1 MNKRKS
7 GKNAED
13 IAEEYLKSLGYEILA
28 KNFMIS
34 HNEIDILAKDGNY
47 LVFVE
52 VRSKSD
58 NYLGTPEES
67 ITQNKRKQ
75 LIKAVNTYLS
85 LNPQID
91 NFIRLDFIGVIFENG
106 KPIIK
111 HLINAF

>member
-1 MNKRKS
+1 MDKRQI

-13 IAEEYLKSLGYEILA
+13 IAEKYLKDLGYEILA
-28 KNFMIS
+28 KNLMIS

-67 ITQNKRKQ
+67 ITKNKRKQ
-75 LIKAVNTYLS
+75 LSKAVDAYIS
-85 LNPQID
+85 LHPNID
-91 NFIRLDFIGVIFENG
+91 NFVRMDFIGVNFENG
-106 KPIIK
+106 KPIINHIK
-111 HLINAF
+111 NAF